1 MSKTGLSKQVFQ
13 LLEAAYSHPSGKPA
27 FLYSVQC
34 AVTRHVTTARIHSA
48 ARPVMRPPPW
58 PFTADDPQRHYGQGT
73 AVSVLTLTRYCA
85 VPDDLGRSG
94 QDRFGTEVGP
104 FRRFILVVSSRSQSL
119 RWFIL
124 CPRSDIVGHIRDGK
138 GGAADLSCC
147 WLLNGHAG
155 IVSTD
160 SRPSNRLTHVYH
172 RDITN
177 DRDCPSQPSFPKP
190 QWVRMYAS
198 FASHDKHTHVCLVC
212 CSSHEG
218 IRAPRLV
225 TGERV
230 FPMLVLDLQ
239 NS

>member
-1 MSKTGLSKQVFQ
+1 MSKTGLSKRVPQ
-13 LLEAAYSHPSGKPA
+13 LLEAAHSHPSGKPA

-48 ARPVMRPPPW
+48 ARPVMRPSPW
-58 PFTADDPQRHYGQGT
+58 PFTADDPLRHYGQGT
-73 AVSVLTLTRYCA
+73 AISVLTLTRYCA

-94 QDRFGTEVGP
+94 QDRFGMEVGP
-104 FRRFILVVSSRSQSL
+104 FRRFISGVSSRGQSL
-119 RWFIL
+119 
-124 CPRSDIVGHIRDGK
+124 S
-138 GGAADLSCC
+138 
-147 WLLNGHAG
+147 HAG

-160 SRPSNRLTHVYH
+160 PRPSNRLTHVYH

-177 DRDCPSQPSFPKP
+177 DRDCPSQPSFPEP

-198 FASHDKHTHVCLVC
+198 FAPHDKHTHVCLVS
-212 CSSHEG
+212 CSSHQG

-239 NS
+239 NSGRVLYLCFIHTFSFPQDDPEHLLLPTER